1 MDYKKSGVDIE
12 AGYKSVELMKE
23 AVKST
28 MREEVLGGLGG
39 FSGAFSL
46 AKIKEITLESALND
60 PFTLKISLK
69 DPSDKITSIKINDTE
84 IPAADYADNVYEYK
98 VDKYDTYKLYVT
110 AEDAAGNV
118 SATFAADEEGNITS
132 VFTFTLAK
140 KVSVVVWVIIGVA
153 VLLLLGIIIFLIMRR
168 KNNKQ
173 AA

>member
-1 MDYKKSGVDIE
+1 MPVSSFYIISENPSIIIC
-12 AGYKSVELMKE
+12 
-23 AVKST
+23 
-28 MREEVLGGLGG
+28 G
-39 FSGAFSL
+39 FPHF
-46 AKIKEITLESALND
+46 
-60 PFTLKISLK
+60 
-69 DPSDKITSIKINDTE
+69 
-84 IPAADYADNVYEYK
+84 
-98 VDKYDTYKLYVT
+98 
-110 AEDAAGNV
+110 V